1 MEPVEDARHGSRRG
15 CSSSGDLVAGKAV
28 SEPGEDRRWLA
39 RGRASLSSR
48 ASKYQDTPVVG
59 VGVALLRRDKEA
71 AGAVAGSAIAFRLFL
86 FFVPLLLLVIGI
98 AGLISG
104 FVHADQVSRGIGVS
118 GGLAADIRLAFAQ
131 PGVARW
137 LAIGFGLV
145 GVLTS
150 GRSLSKVLVS
160 SSAIAWRILPSQR
173 ASMRTVG
180 TVAGLVCSIG
190 LLSILVNRLREAFG
204 LGAASASLVP
214 VFLVYVAVWIGV
226 SLLLPRGT
234 TDPGA
239 ALPGALVV
247 AFTLTALQALS
258 EFFVPDQLSRA
269 NQLYGAIGT
278 TVTALGWFFFLGRAV
293 SLAMELDALLNEQFG
308 SVSTFVFALPVL
320 RILPRRVA
328 WLRRFFDLEAE

>member
-1 MEPVEDARHGSRRG
+1 VSQPGDVSDPPE
-15 CSSSGDLVAGKAV
+15 SGEK
-28 SEPGEDRRWLA
+28 RRWLA
-39 RGRASLSSR
+39 RGRAALSAR

-59 VGVALLRRDKEA
+59 MGVALLRRDKEA
-71 AGAVAGSAIAFRLFL
+71 AGTVAGSAIAFRLFL
-86 FFVPLLLLVIGI
+86 FFVPLLLFVVGV

-131 PGVARW
+131 PGVTRW

-160 SSAIAWRILPSQR
+160 SSAIAWRIPPPKR

-180 TVAGLVCSIG
+180 TVVGLVCCIG

-226 SLLLPRGT
+226 SLLLPRST

-239 ALPGALVV
+239 VLPGAVV
-247 AFTLTALQALS
+247 MAFIITALQALS

-278 TVTALGWFFFLGRAV
+278 TVTTLGWFFFLGRAV
-293 SLAMELDALLNEQFG
+293 SLSLELNAVLYERVG
-308 SVSTFVFALPVL
+308 SVSTFVFSLPVL
-320 RILPRRVA
+320 RILPRHVA
-328 WLRRFFDLEAE
+328 WLRRFFDLEISDPRRSEDPAKTGRG